1 MVGVG
6 LLKPEMVER
15 FDGVLRERLQF
26 IFDHPETNL
35 G

>member
-1 MVGVG
+1 VHIG
-6 LLKPEMVER
+6 LLRPEMLDR

-26 IFDHPETNL
+26 IFDNPETSL